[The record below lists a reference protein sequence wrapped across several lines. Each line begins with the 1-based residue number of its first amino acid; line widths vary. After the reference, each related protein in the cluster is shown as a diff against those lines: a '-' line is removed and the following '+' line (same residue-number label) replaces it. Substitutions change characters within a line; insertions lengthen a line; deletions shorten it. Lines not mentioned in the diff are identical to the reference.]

1 MPATALMAISASG
14 LDVERLRVDVAALN
28 LANANIPLGRDG
40 SGWRPLRVV
49 PASAG
54 STFAAHLGPP
64 VVTVQPAADG
74 VRRVHEPASPLADA
88 NGEVSYPAVDP
99 LREMLQLQQATRAY
113 EANLAVLQA
122 SRAMLSRALEIGRS
136 R

>member
-1 MPATALMAISASG
+1 MPSTALMAISASG

-49 PASAG
+49 PAGAG
-54 STFAAHLGPP
+54 SAFAAHLGPP
-64 VVTVQPAADG
+64 LVAIHHVADG
-74 VRRVHEPASPLADA
+74 VRRVHEPGSPLADA
-88 NGEVSYPAVDP
+88 NGEVAYPAVDP
-99 LREMLQLQQATRAY
+99 LREMLVLQQATRAY

-122 SRAMLSRALEIGRS
+122 SRGMLSKALEIGRS

>member
-14 LDVERLRVDVAALN
+14 LDLERLRVDVAALN
-28 LANANIPLGRDG
+28 LANANIPLARDG

-49 PASAG
+49 PVGAG
-54 STFAAHLGPP
+54 SAFAAHLGPP
-64 VVTVQPAADG
+64 PAMIQQVTDG
-74 VRRVHEPASPLADA
+74 IRRVHEPGSPLADA
-88 NGEVSYPAVDP
+88 NGDVAYPAVDP
-99 LREMLQLQQATRAY
+99 LREMLNLQQATRAY

-122 SRAMLSRALEIGRS
+122 SRGMLLKTLEIGRS